1 MALEEGDPDVLK
13 SNVLDLLLRNPLG
26 LSFGDFAGAFHRL
39 HGYQLKITRHGY
51 SSLKQFLAEMKDFVV
66 VEEGDSQVPVV
77 KLANGFHLGHGAEG
91 RENGVDISG
100 GPALRLTDEED
111 PGGETGVLGLLFS
124 VLKRYQWGL
133 RIKKLQKL
141 FLASDGIDLEK
152 LSVRGG
158 YADTLEFLEQR
169 MPNLN
174 ITYQQN
180 RLNCVVQLIEDP
192 SAPSS
197 SVSTENLVEEPAS
210 QAPDLSAALVPI
222 WEVLK
227 CHTPGLKVK
236 NLKKA
241 LLENCGFDL
250 EMFRRDLG
258 YSDTVS
264 CLQDVPGLILRNSNR
279 TRNCVVQLESRPSSS
294 APSLDS
300 DFSVCSSHTTTDG
313 LMRNKSGS
321 PSPVPSLD
329 DGFSACNSNSVPQ
342 TLMGKKSDLAA
353 ALVPILDVL
362 GNHPAGLNIKALKE
376 NLEKK
381 HGFDLET
388 FSQDL
393 GYEDV
398 TSCLLDVP
406 GLRYSFTN
414 GKWPHNCLVQLLS
427 GSLGLPP
434 VSFGAGPSS
443 VLVPSSKGSNT
454 LSPDLME
461 TKPAS
466 CTSTVPQSCASAPL
480 NMQRP
485 AGKSKPVNQNVL
497 KKKPASLTD
506 VLASLTNLISTYSEG
521 LRVEKVQEL
530 LLARKRIDLE
540 KFSIAQG
547 HKDTLEF
554 LERQMPNLNIRY
566 REERRKCVVSI
577 GSGKSK
583 TKKKKKKKT
592 AKCPGVKTAPP
603 LLVAPVPL
611 LHPAKVVQQANCAPD
626 FGGIYKPS
634 FNICNPS
641 GNKSQNWG
649 PPVPT
654 AFVSPG
660 VQNWLNNSSMHV
672 PSATFPFFPPS
683 QEPRGAL
690 SGKAKNS
697 FQPPSSIL
705 PHQAP
710 PSGILPRQAPPSGI
724 LPHQAPPSGI
734 LPRQAPPA
742 GILPHQ
748 APPAGI
754 LPHQAPPSGILP
766 HQAPPSGILPHQA
779 PPSGILPHQAP
790 PSGIHPH
797 QAPPSGILP
806 HQAPPSGILLHQP
819 SAWQS
824 GGPSPLAKEVHSRDN
839 QLPRES
845 NLMNSQPSKD
855 LEELKKRVAHIL
867 AMHPEGMSLFQFRAA
882 YSAAYQQHLPL
893 DNASSA
899 KQCLLE
905 MPDIV
910 RLEGCGVQTLV
921 LPVSAKVSPVKSN
934 QPVPSEVENAA
945 VAPCHSLPQTMA
957 AAEPVVG
964 PKPAPLPKAPGVPQP
979 HSTFLRASEPLEKED
994 DKESCILPKGHL
1006 KEIPKTV
1013 PLLQEHEHK
1022 RATANS
1028 RDLSGHPDL
1037 PKVQDSAVTSGHS
1050 PPKNKPLVVPKFSR
1064 KTALRKPT
1072 SLPPPQPHLSLR
1084 QPSECLGPPAN
1095 KEISTL
1101 PGTPKPVAP
1110 GGEMTLKLID
1120 TPNSPVVYPVDSQA
1134 TRRDEN
1140 LKPDSMVSRPADL
1153 VNHWF
1158 FNNDTPPPPSIFQPV
1173 STSPGA
1179 WTQPVVYP
1187 PATFIPEMPPLYP
1200 APFLPVSVRPSGIQF
1215 QKTAPQTLPAQAV
1228 PPVRQTQPPT
1238 QIQQQ
1243 RSYASA
1249 VSGRDSFFQEQL
1261 PPRTAGL
1268 PHSLTPAGT
1277 SPTSL
1282 PSQNTASL
1290 HSPKSRTAHQSECH
1304 HHTWLDGLPRSS
1316 VPVADKNLVAAP
1328 SDKVPSKS
1336 PTSTHWGKYDGV
1348 DSPVTSSLQPLT
1360 SQSASTNATQQSSGS
1375 YAAVSPSSNSGT
1387 LPSDSWPLVHQQ
1399 NIVSKNYAVSS
1410 SSTGPASS
1418 PPSPLETTTTSPPLQ
1433 PSGTSS
1439 WINGNSDALCS
1450 ESWAL
1455 ISQQRY
1461 VSVTSSTRSAHPS
1474 PSPLETTTTLSWQ
1487 PSSYTSPGTNR
1498 NLDASKP
1505 QALIHQHQHANVSSV
1520 TTASPQSAKSPPSPR
1535 ETSSPSLQPSYAFH
1549 ASMDYGSPSQN
1560 LPTVSKEAE
1569 QKQGSPRAS
1578 LLGKPMP
1585 YSFTPPSSP
1594 PPKNSDKCIIL

>member
-1 MALEEGDPDVLK
+1 MALEEGDPNALK
-13 SNVLDLLLRNPLG
+13 RNVLHLLLRNPLG
-26 LSFGDFAGAFHRL
+26 LSFEDFAGAFHRL
-39 HGYQLKITRHGY
+39 HGYQLQITRHGY
-51 SSLKQFLAEMKDFVV
+51 SSLKQLLAEMKDFVV
-66 VEEGDSQVPVV
+66 VEDGDSQVPVV
-77 KLANGFHLGHGAEG
+77 KLANGFHLGHWAEG
-91 RENGVDISG
+91 RENGVDISE
-100 GPALRLTDEED
+100 GPALRSTDEED
-111 PGGETGVLGLLFS
+111 PGGETGESLAGVLGLLFS
-124 VLKRYQWGL
+124 LLKRYHSGL

-141 FLASDGIDLEK
+141 FLASAGIDLEK
-152 LSVRGG
+152 LSIRRG
-158 YADTLEFLEQR
+158 YTDTLEFLEQR

-180 RLNCVVQLIEDP
+180 RLNCVVQLFEDP
-192 SAPSS
+192 CATFS

-210 QAPDLSAALVPI
+210 QTPDLSAALVPI
-222 WEVLK
+222 RAVLE
-227 CHTPGLKVK
+227 CHPKGLKVK

-258 YSDTVS
+258 YNDTVS
-264 CLQDVPGLILRNSNR
+264 CLQDIPGLILRNSNR
-279 TRNCVVQLESRPSSS
+279 TRNCVIQLESRPSSS

-313 LMRNKSGS
+313 LMRNNSGS

-329 DGFSACNSNSVPQ
+329 AGFSAFNSNSVPQ

-362 GNHPAGLNIKALKE
+362 GNHPAGLNIKTLKE

-393 GYEDV
+393 GYKDV
-398 TSCLLDVP
+398 MSCLLDVP

-414 GKWPHNCLVQLLS
+414 GKWPDNCVVQLLS

-434 VSFGAGPSS
+434 VTFGAGPSLDKS
-443 VLVPSSKGSNT
+443 PSSKGSDT
-454 LSPDLME
+454 LSQDLKE

-466 CTSTVPQSCASAPL
+466 CLSTVPQSCASVPL
-480 NMQRP
+480 NVQRP

-497 KKKPASLTD
+497 KKKPASQTD
-506 VLASLTNLISTYSEG
+506 VLALLTNLISTYSEG

-530 LLARKRIDLE
+530 LLAKKKIDLE
-540 KFSIAQG
+540 KFSIDQG

-554 LERQMPNLNIRY
+554 LEHQMPNLNIRY
-566 REERRKCVVSI
+566 REDRLKCVVSI

-583 TKKKKKKKT
+583 TKKKQKKKT

-626 FGGIYKPS
+626 FGSIFKPS
-634 FNICNPS
+634 FNVCNPS
-641 GNKSQNWG
+641 GNKSQNWS
-649 PPVPT
+649 PPVPA

-672 PSATFPFFPPS
+672 PPATFPFFPPS
-683 QEPRGAL
+683 QEPRSAL
-690 SGKAKNS
+690 SSKANSS
-697 FQPPSSIL
+697 FQAPSSFL
-705 PHQAP
+705 PHQP
-710 PSGILPRQAPPSGI
+710 PPSGI
-724 LPHQAPPSGI
+724 LPHQPPPSGI
-734 LPRQAPPA
+734 LPHHP
-742 GILPHQ
+742 
-748 APPAGI
+748 
-754 LPHQAPPSGILP
+754 PPSGILP
-766 HQAPPSGILPHQA
+766 HQPPPSR
-779 PPSGILPHQAP
+779 
-790 PSGIHPH
+790 
-797 QAPPSGILP
+797 
-806 HQAPPSGILLHQP
+806 ILLHQP

-839 QLPRES
+839 PELPRES
-845 NLMNSQPSKD
+845 NLRNSQPSKD
-855 LEELKKRVAHIL
+855 LEELKQRVAHIL

-882 YSAAYQQHLPL
+882 YSTAYQQHLPL
-893 DNASSA
+893 GNASSA

-910 RLEGCGVQTLV
+910 RLEGCGVQTLL
-921 LPVSAKVSPVKSN
+921 LPVSAKASPVKSN

-945 VAPCHSLPQTMA
+945 VAPCQSLPQTMA
-957 AAEPVVG
+957 AAEPVVS

-979 HSTFLRASEPLEKED
+979 HSTFLRASNPLEKQG

-1013 PLLQEHEHK
+1013 SPLQEHE

-1037 PKVQDSAVTSGHS
+1037 SKVQDSAVTPDHS
-1050 PPKNKPLVVPKFSR
+1050 PPKNKPLVVPKFSLN
-1064 KTALRKPT
+1064 TALRK
-1072 SLPPPQPHLSLR
+1072 PQPHLSLL

-1110 GGEMTLKLID
+1110 VGEMTLKLID

-1140 LKPDSMVSRPADL
+1140 LKSDSIGSRPAHL

-1158 FNNDTPPPPSIFQPV
+1158 FNNTTPPPSIFQPV
-1173 STSPGA
+1173 STGPGA
-1179 WTQPVVYP
+1179 WAQPVVYP
-1187 PATFIPEMPPLYP
+1187 PVTFIPEMPPLYP
-1200 APFLPVSVRPSGIQF
+1200 APFIPVSVKPSGIQF
-1215 QKTAPQTLPAQAV
+1215 QKTPPQTLPVQPV
-1228 PPVRQTQPPT
+1228 PPASQTQPPT

-1243 RSYASA
+1243 RSYSSA
-1249 VSGRDSFFQEQL
+1249 VSGQDSIFQEQV

-1277 SPTSL
+1277 FPTSL

-1290 HSPKSRTAHQSECH
+1290 HSPKSRTVYQSECH
-1304 HHTWLDGLPRSS
+1304 HHTWLDGLQHSS
-1316 VPVADKNLVAAP
+1316 VPVADQNLVAAP
-1328 SDKVPSKS
+1328 SDKAPSKS

-1348 DSPVTSSLQPLT
+1348 DSPVTSRMQPLS
-1360 SQSASTNATQQSSGS
+1360 SQSASTNATQRSSGS
-1375 YAAVSPSSNSGT
+1375 YAAVSPSSNSDS

-1399 NIVSKNYAVSS
+1399 KIVSKNYAVSS

-1418 PPSPLETTTTSPPLQ
+1418 PPSPLETTTTPPLQ
-1433 PSGTSS
+1433 PLGTSS

-1474 PSPLETTTTLSWQ
+1474 PSPLETMTTLSWQ

-1505 QALIHQHQHANVSSV
+1505 QALMRQHQHASVSSSV
-1520 TTASPQSAKSPPSPR
+1520 TTASPQSAKPPPSPR
-1535 ETSSPSLQPSYAFH
+1535 ETSTPSLQPSYALR
-1549 ASMDYGSPSQN
+1549 ASMDYGSPSQK

-1578 LLGKPMP
+1578 VLGKPTS

-1594 PPKNSDKCIIL
+1594 PPKNFDKCILL

>member
-1 MALEEGDPDVLK
+1 MALEEGDPNALK
-13 SNVLDLLLRNPLG
+13 RNVLHLLLRNPLG
-26 LSFGDFAGAFHRL
+26 LNFGDFAGAFHRL
-39 HGYQLKITRHGY
+39 HGYQLQITRHGY

-66 VEEGDSQVPVV
+66 VEDGDSQVPVI
-77 KLANGFHLGHGAEG
+77 KLANGFHPGQWAEG
-91 RENGVDISG
+91 RENGVDISE
-100 GPALRLTDEED
+100 GPALRSTDEED
-111 PGGETGVLGLLFS
+111 PGGETALAGVLGLLFS
-124 VLKRYQWGL
+124 LLKRYHSGL

-141 FLASDGIDLEK
+141 FLASAGIDLEK
-152 LSVRGG
+152 LSVRQG

-180 RLNCVVQLIEDP
+180 RLNCVVQLFEDP
-192 SAPSS
+192 SAPFS
-197 SVSTENLVEEPAS
+197 SVITENLVEEPAS
-210 QAPDLSAALVPI
+210 QTPDLSAALVPI
-222 WEVLK
+222 RAVLE
-227 CHTPGLKVK
+227 CHTKGLKVK

-258 YSDTVS
+258 YKDTVS
-264 CLQDVPGLILRNSNR
+264 CLQDIPGLILRNSNR
-279 TRNCVVQLESRPSSS
+279 TRNCVIQLESRPSSS

-300 DFSVCSSHTTTDG
+300 DFSVCSSHTTSDG
-313 LMRNKSGS
+313 LMINNSGS

-329 DGFSACNSNSVPQ
+329 AGFSACNSNSVPQ

-353 ALVPILDVL
+353 VLVPILNVL
-362 GNHPAGLNIKALKE
+362 GNHPAGLNIKTLKE

-393 GYEDV
+393 GYKDV
-398 TSCLLDVP
+398 MSCLLDVP

-414 GKWPHNCLVQLLS
+414 GKWPDNCVVQLLS

-434 VSFGAGPSS
+434 ASFGAGPSLDKS
-443 VLVPSSKGSNT
+443 PSSKESNT
-454 LSPDLME
+454 LSQDLKE

-466 CTSTVPQSCASAPL
+466 CPSTVPRSCASVPL

-506 VLASLTNLISTYSEG
+506 VLALLTNLISTYSEG

-530 LLARKRIDLE
+530 LLAKQKIDLE

-554 LERQMPNLNIRY
+554 LEHQMPNLNIRY
-566 REERRKCVVSI
+566 REDRLKCVVSI

-583 TKKKKKKKT
+583 MKKKQKKKT

-626 FGGIYKPS
+626 FGGIFKPS
-634 FNICNPS
+634 FNVCNPS
-641 GNKSQNWG
+641 GNKSQNWS
-649 PPVPT
+649 PPVPA

-672 PSATFPFFPPS
+672 PSATFPFFPSS
-683 QEPRGAL
+683 QEPHGAL
-690 SGKAKNS
+690 PGKAKSS
-697 FQPPSSIL
+697 FQPPTGILPHHLPPSSIL
-705 PHQAP
+705 
-710 PSGILPRQAPPSGI
+710 
-724 LPHQAPPSGI
+724 
-734 LPRQAPPA
+734 
-742 GILPHQ
+742 
-748 APPAGI
+748 
-754 LPHQAPPSGILP
+754 
-766 HQAPPSGILPHQA
+766 
-779 PPSGILPHQAP
+779 
-790 PSGIHPH
+790 
-797 QAPPSGILP
+797 
-806 HQAPPSGILLHQP
+806 LHQP
-819 SAWQS
+819 IAWQS

-839 QLPRES
+839 QLPKES
-845 NLMNSQPSKD
+845 NLRNSQPSKD
-855 LEELKKRVAHIL
+855 LEELKQRVAHIL

-882 YSAAYQQHLPL
+882 YSTAYQQHLPL
-893 DNASSA
+893 GNASSA

-910 RLEGCGVQTLV
+910 RLEGCGVQTLL
-921 LPVSAKVSPVKSN
+921 LPVSAKASPVKSN

-945 VAPCHSLPQTMA
+945 VAACQSLPKTMA
-957 AAEPVVG
+957 AAEPLVS
-964 PKPAPLPKAPGVPQP
+964 PKPAPLPKAPGVPQL
-979 HSTFLRASEPLEKED
+979 HSTFLRTSDPLEQQG

-1013 PLLQEHEHK
+1013 SPLQEHE

-1028 RDLSGHPDL
+1028 RDISGHPDL
-1037 PKVQDSAVTSGHS
+1037 SKVQDSAVTPDHS
-1050 PPKNKPLVVPKFSR
+1050 PPKIKPLVVPKFSL
-1064 KTALRKPT
+1064 KTALRKP
-1072 SLPPPQPHLSLR
+1072 QPHLSLL

-1110 GGEMTLKLID
+1110 VGEMTLKLID

-1140 LKPDSMVSRPADL
+1140 LKSDSIGSRPAHL

-1158 FNNDTPPPPSIFQPV
+1158 FNNNTPPPSIFQPV
-1173 STSPGA
+1173 STGPGA
-1179 WTQPVVYP
+1179 WAQPVVYP
-1187 PATFIPEMPPLYP
+1187 PVTFIPEMPPLYP
-1200 APFLPVSVRPSGIQF
+1200 APFIPVSVKPSGIQF
-1215 QKTAPQTLPAQAV
+1215 QKTPPQTLPAQPV
-1228 PPVRQTQPPT
+1228 PPASQTQPPT

-1249 VSGRDSFFQEQL
+1249 VLGQDSIFQEQV

-1277 SPTSL
+1277 FPTSL
-1282 PSQNTASL
+1282 SSQNAASL
-1290 HSPKSRTAHQSECH
+1290 RSPKSRTVHQSECH
-1304 HHTWLDGLPRSS
+1304 HRTWLDGLQHSS
-1316 VPVADKNLVAAP
+1316 VPVADQNLVAAL
-1328 SDKVPSKS
+1328 SNKVPSKS
-1336 PTSTHWGKYDGV
+1336 PTSTHWGKYGGV
-1348 DSPVTSSLQPLT
+1348 DSPVTSSMQPL
-1360 SQSASTNATQQSSGS
+1360 SSLSASTNATQQSSGS
-1375 YAAVSPSSNSGT
+1375 YAAVSPGSNSDA

-1399 NIVSKNYAVSS
+1399 KIISKNYAISS

-1418 PPSPLETTTTSPPLQ
+1418 PPSPLETTTTPPLQ
-1433 PSGTSS
+1433 PPGTSS

-1474 PSPLETTTTLSWQ
+1474 PSPLETMTTLSWQ

-1498 NLDASKP
+1498 NLDASKS
-1505 QALIHQHQHANVSSV
+1505 QALMHQHQHASVNSV

-1535 ETSSPSLQPSYAFH
+1535 ETSTPSLQPSYAFH

-1578 LLGKPMP
+1578 LLGKPTT
-1585 YSFTPPSSP
+1585 YSITPPSSP
-1594 PPKNSDKCIIL
+1594 PPKNFDKCILL

>member
-1 MALEEGDPDVLK
+1 MALEEGDPIALK
-13 SNVLDLLLRNPLG
+13 LNVLDLLTRNPMG

-39 HGYQLKITRHGY
+39 HGYQLQITRHGY
-51 SSLKQFLAEMKDFVV
+51 SSLKQFLADMKDLVV

-77 KLANGFHLGHGAEG
+77 KLVNGFPLGGWDEG
-91 RENGVDISG
+91 NENGVDISE
-100 GPALRLTDEED
+100 GPASRSTDEED
-111 PGGETGVLGLLFS
+111 PGGETALAGVLGSLFS
-124 VLKRYQWGL
+124 VLKRYHSGL

-141 FLASDGIDLEK
+141 CLASNGIDLEK
-152 LSVRGG
+152 LSVCRG

-192 SAPSS
+192 LAPSS

-210 QAPDLSAALVPI
+210 QTPDLSAALVPI
-222 WEVLK
+222 REVLG
-227 CHTPGLKVK
+227 CHTMGLKVK

-258 YSDTVS
+258 YNDTVS
-264 CLQDVPGLILRNSNR
+264 CLQDIPGLVLRNSNR
-279 TRNCVVQLESRPSSS
+279 TRNCVVQLESRPSST

-329 DGFSACNSNSVPQ
+329 AGFSACSSNSVPQ

-362 GNHPAGLNIKALKE
+362 GNHPAGLNIKTLKG

-381 HGFDLET
+381 HGFNLET

-398 TSCLLDVP
+398 TSFLLDVP

-414 GKWPHNCLVQLLS
+414 GKWPHNCVVQLLS

-434 VSFGAGPSS
+434 VSFGAGPSLDKS
-443 VLVPSSKGSNT
+443 PSSKGSNT
-454 LSPDLME
+454 LSQDLTE

-466 CTSTVPQSCASAPL
+466 CTSTVPRSCASVPL
-480 NMQRP
+480 NEQRP

-506 VLASLTNLISTYSEG
+506 VLALLTNLISTYSEG
-521 LRVEKVQEL
+521 LRVEKIQEL
-530 LLARKRIDLE
+530 LLAKKKIDLE

-566 REERRKCVVSI
+566 REGRLKCVVSI

-583 TKKKKKKKT
+583 KKRKQKKKT

-603 LLVAPVPL
+603 LLLAPVPL

-626 FGGIYKPS
+626 FGGIFKPS
-634 FNICNPS
+634 FNVCNSS
-641 GNKSQNWG
+641 GNKSQNWS
-649 PPVPT
+649 PPVPA

-660 VQNWLNNSSMHV
+660 VQNWLNNNSSMHV
-672 PSATFPFFPPS
+672 PPATFPFFPSS

-697 FQPPSSIL
+697 FQPPSGIL
-705 PHQAP
+705 PHQP
-710 PSGILPRQAPPSGI
+710 PPSGI
-724 LPHQAPPSGI
+724 LPHQP
-734 LPRQAPPA
+734 
-742 GILPHQ
+742 
-748 APPAGI
+748 
-754 LPHQAPPSGILP
+754 PPSGILP
-766 HQAPPSGILPHQA
+766 HQPPPSSILP
-779 PPSGILPHQAP
+779 
-790 PSGIHPH
+790 
-797 QAPPSGILP
+797 
-806 HQAPPSGILLHQP
+806 HQP

-839 QLPRES
+839 QPPRES

-855 LEELKKRVAHIL
+855 LEELKQRVAHIL

-893 DNASSA
+893 GNASSA

-910 RLEGCGVQTLV
+910 RLEGCGVQTLL

-957 AAEPVVG
+957 AAEPVAS
-964 PKPAPLPKAPGVPQP
+964 PKPVLLPKAPGVPQP
-979 HSTFLRASEPLEKED
+979 HSTFLRASDPLVKQG
-994 DKESCILPKGHL
+994 DKESCILPKGHHQ
-1006 KEIPKTV
+1006 EIQKTV
-1013 PLLQEHEHK
+1013 SPLQEHEHK

-1028 RDLSGHPDL
+1028 RDISGHPDL
-1037 PKVQDSAVTSGHS
+1037 SKVQDSAVTPGNS
-1050 PPKNKPLVVPKFSR
+1050 PPKNKPLAVPKFSL

-1072 SLPPPQPHLSLR
+1072 LLPQPQPHLSLL
-1084 QPSECLGPPAN
+1084 QPAECLGPPAN

-1110 GGEMTLKLID
+1110 VGEMTLKLID

-1140 LKPDSMVSRPADL
+1140 SKSDSIGSRPAHL
-1153 VNHWF
+1153 ANHWF
-1158 FNNDTPPPPSIFQPV
+1158 FNNDTPPPSIFQPV
-1173 STSPGA
+1173 STGPGA
-1179 WTQPVVYP
+1179 WAQPVVYP
-1187 PATFIPEMPPLYP
+1187 PVTFIPEMPPLYP
-1200 APFLPVSVRPSGIQF
+1200 APFLPVSVKPSGIQF
-1215 QKTAPQTLPAQAV
+1215 QKTAPQTLPAQPG

-1243 RSYASA
+1243 SSYASA
-1249 VSGRDSFFQEQL
+1249 VSGQDSFFQEQV
-1261 PPRTAGL
+1261 PPGTAGL
-1268 PHSLTPAGT
+1268 PHSLAPAGT
-1277 SPTSL
+1277 FPTSL
-1282 PSQNTASL
+1282 PSQNAARL
-1290 HSPKSRTAHQSECH
+1290 HSPKSWTIHQSECH
-1304 HHTWLDGLPRSS
+1304 HHTWLDGLQHSS

-1328 SDKVPSKS
+1328 SEKVPSKS
-1336 PTSTHWGKYDGV
+1336 PTSTHRGRYDGV
-1348 DSPVTSSLQPLT
+1348 DSPVTSSIQPLST
-1360 SQSASTNATQQSSGS
+1360 QSASTNATKQSSGS
-1375 YAAVSPSSNSGT
+1375 YAAVSPSSNSDA

-1399 NIVSKNYAVSS
+1399 RIVSKNYAISS

-1418 PPSPLETTTTSPPLQ
+1418 PPSPLETTTTTTTPPLQ

-1455 ISQQRY
+1455 ISQQQY

-1474 PSPLETTTTLSWQ
+1474 SSPLETMTTLSWQ
-1487 PSSYTSPGTNR
+1487 PLSHTSPGTNR
-1498 NLDASKP
+1498 NSDASKL
-1505 QALIHQHQHANVSSV
+1505 QALMHQHQHANVSSSV

-1535 ETSSPSLQPSYAFH
+1535 ETSTPSLQPSYTFH
-1549 ASMDYGSPSQN
+1549 ANMDYGSPSQN

-1578 LLGKPMP
+1578 LLGKPTP
-1585 YSFTPPSSP
+1585 YSSTPPSSP
-1594 PPKNSDKCIIL
+1594 PPKSSDKCILL

>member
-1 MALEEGDPDVLK
+1 MALEEGDPNALK
-13 SNVLDLLLRNPLG
+13 RNVLHLLLRNPLG
-26 LSFGDFAGAFHRL
+26 LSFEDFAGAFHRL
-39 HGYQLKITRHGY
+39 HGYQLQITRHGY
-51 SSLKQFLAEMKDFVV
+51 SSLKQLLAEMKDFVV
-66 VEEGDSQVPVV
+66 VEDGDSQVPVV
-77 KLANGFHLGHGAEG
+77 KLANGFHLGHWAEG
-91 RENGVDISG
+91 RENGVDISE
-100 GPALRLTDEED
+100 GPALRSTDEED
-111 PGGETGVLGLLFS
+111 PGGET
-124 VLKRYQWGL
+124 
-133 RIKKLQKL
+133 
-141 FLASDGIDLEK
+141 
-152 LSVRGG
+152 
-158 YADTLEFLEQR
+158 
-169 MPNLN
+169 
-174 ITYQQN
+174 
-180 RLNCVVQLIEDP
+180 DP
-192 SAPSS
+192 CATFS

-210 QAPDLSAALVPI
+210 QTPDLSAALVPI
-222 WEVLK
+222 RAVLE
-227 CHTPGLKVK
+227 CHPKGLKVK

-258 YSDTVS
+258 YNDTVS
-264 CLQDVPGLILRNSNR
+264 CLQDIPGLILRNSNR
-279 TRNCVVQLESRPSSS
+279 TRNCVIQLESRPSSS

-313 LMRNKSGS
+313 LMRNNSGS

-329 DGFSACNSNSVPQ
+329 AGFSAFNSNSVPQ

-362 GNHPAGLNIKALKE
+362 GNHPAGLNIKTLKE

-393 GYEDV
+393 GYKDV
-398 TSCLLDVP
+398 MSCLLDVP

-414 GKWPHNCLVQLLS
+414 GKWPDNCVVQLLS

-434 VSFGAGPSS
+434 VTFGAGPSLDKS
-443 VLVPSSKGSNT
+443 PSSKGSDT
-454 LSPDLME
+454 LSQDLKE

-466 CTSTVPQSCASAPL
+466 CLSTVPQSCASVPL
-480 NMQRP
+480 NVQRP

-497 KKKPASLTD
+497 KKKPASQTD
-506 VLASLTNLISTYSEG
+506 VLALLTNLISTYSEG

-530 LLARKRIDLE
+530 LLAKKKIDLE
-540 KFSIAQG
+540 KFSIDQG

-554 LERQMPNLNIRY
+554 LEHQMPNLNIRY
-566 REERRKCVVSI
+566 REDRLKCVVSI

-583 TKKKKKKKT
+583 TKKKQKKKT

-626 FGGIYKPS
+626 FGSIFKPS
-634 FNICNPS
+634 FNVCNPS
-641 GNKSQNWG
+641 GNKSQNWS
-649 PPVPT
+649 PPVPA

-672 PSATFPFFPPS
+672 PPATFPFFPPS
-683 QEPRGAL
+683 QEPRSAL
-690 SGKAKNS
+690 SSKANSS
-697 FQPPSSIL
+697 FQAPSSFL
-705 PHQAP
+705 PHQP
-710 PSGILPRQAPPSGI
+710 PPSGI
-724 LPHQAPPSGI
+724 LPHQPPPSGI
-734 LPRQAPPA
+734 LPHHP
-742 GILPHQ
+742 
-748 APPAGI
+748 
-754 LPHQAPPSGILP
+754 PPSGILP
-766 HQAPPSGILPHQA
+766 HQPPPSR
-779 PPSGILPHQAP
+779 
-790 PSGIHPH
+790 
-797 QAPPSGILP
+797 
-806 HQAPPSGILLHQP
+806 ILLHQP

-839 QLPRES
+839 PELPRES
-845 NLMNSQPSKD
+845 NLRNSQPSKD
-855 LEELKKRVAHIL
+855 LEELKQRVAHIL

-882 YSAAYQQHLPL
+882 YSTAYQQHLPL
-893 DNASSA
+893 GNASSA

-910 RLEGCGVQTLV
+910 RLEGCGVQTLL
-921 LPVSAKVSPVKSN
+921 LPVSAKASPVKSN

-945 VAPCHSLPQTMA
+945 VAPCQSLPQTMA
-957 AAEPVVG
+957 AAEPVVS

-979 HSTFLRASEPLEKED
+979 HSTFLRASNPLEKQG

-1013 PLLQEHEHK
+1013 SPLQEHE

-1037 PKVQDSAVTSGHS
+1037 SKVQDSAVTPDHS
-1050 PPKNKPLVVPKFSR
+1050 PPKNKPLVVPKFSLN
-1064 KTALRKPT
+1064 TALRK
-1072 SLPPPQPHLSLR
+1072 PQPHLSLL

-1110 GGEMTLKLID
+1110 VGEMTLKLID

-1140 LKPDSMVSRPADL
+1140 LKSDSIGSRPAHL

-1158 FNNDTPPPPSIFQPV
+1158 FNNTTPPPSIFQPV
-1173 STSPGA
+1173 STGPGA
-1179 WTQPVVYP
+1179 WAQPVVYP
-1187 PATFIPEMPPLYP
+1187 PVTFIPEMPPLYP
-1200 APFLPVSVRPSGIQF
+1200 APFIPVSVKPSGIQF
-1215 QKTAPQTLPAQAV
+1215 QKTPPQTLPVQPV
-1228 PPVRQTQPPT
+1228 PPASQTQPPT

-1243 RSYASA
+1243 RSYSSA
-1249 VSGRDSFFQEQL
+1249 VSGQDSIFQEQV

-1277 SPTSL
+1277 FPTSL

-1290 HSPKSRTAHQSECH
+1290 HSPKSRTVYQSECH
-1304 HHTWLDGLPRSS
+1304 HHTWLDGLQHSS
-1316 VPVADKNLVAAP
+1316 VPVADQNLVAAP
-1328 SDKVPSKS
+1328 SDKAPSKS

-1348 DSPVTSSLQPLT
+1348 DSPVTSRMQPLS
-1360 SQSASTNATQQSSGS
+1360 SQSASTNATQRSSGS
-1375 YAAVSPSSNSGT
+1375 YAAVSPSSNSDS

-1399 NIVSKNYAVSS
+1399 KIVSKNYAVSS

-1418 PPSPLETTTTSPPLQ
+1418 PPSPLETTTTPPLQ
-1433 PSGTSS
+1433 PLGTSS

-1474 PSPLETTTTLSWQ
+1474 PSPLETMTTLSWQ

-1505 QALIHQHQHANVSSV
+1505 QALMRQHQHASVSSSV
-1520 TTASPQSAKSPPSPR
+1520 TTASPQSAKPPPSPR
-1535 ETSSPSLQPSYAFH
+1535 ETSTPSLQPSYALR
-1549 ASMDYGSPSQN
+1549 ASMDYGSPSQK

-1578 LLGKPMP
+1578 VLGKPTS

-1594 PPKNSDKCIIL
+1594 PPKNFDKCILL